1 MRTPPSPVLRY
12 HPLLPLFA
20 SDFLYILTHHL
31 YHLPRF
37 IPVHLTCT
45 YPIPLFDAVSTCAE
59 IYLHDSKRKSSER
72 RSACARWAGGEESS
86 GADPVGAMRGGRNL
100 IREVAHNGN
109 TFAGKEVFGLNAM
122 KQLLRIRDDPL

>member
-1 MRTPPSPVLRY
+1 MQS
-12 HPLLPLFA
+12 
-20 SDFLYILTHHL
+20 
-31 YHLPRF
+31 
-37 IPVHLTCT
+37 VHALKST
-45 YPIPLFDAVSTCAE
+45 YKIRSV
-59 IYLHDSKRKSSER
+59 KRKPER
-72 RSACARWAGGEESS
+72 CSACARWAKGEDLS